1 MLEANGGMDYSDH
14 HEEEAHDMV
23 HDLLGDVPGSATMV
37 QGESALDSNIDYR
50 HNGKRAHSSQNKSTK
65 IIKEKNVS

>member
-1 MLEANGGMDYSDH
+1 MHFQDHEANGGVDYSDH

-50 HNGKRAHSSQNKSTK
+50 EITESALSPVR
-65 IIKEKNVS
+65 I